1 VTAAAVAQAGQHTR
15 AAFAA
20 LAPDMRQLWQRF
32 PPRPRPST
40 WPATERSRDELLAR
54 LLTPPFTVG
63 DQGARERR
71 RRGLVGV
78 VNWLAGQPGTTWQ
91 QRWSASGAE
100 AMGNAHWWRPALPR
114 LQSGSQRRGES
125 VAVTSNYRVCLLL
138 LVCADAIRPNVDWL
152 LTPRAPQSLVAE
164 LARTRDRDGFAELA
178 ALCEASPAGRS
189 MKMAAM
195 RRAATIVA
203 VKGGTVHDITV
214 GDCLELGVIL
224 DRDRDTR
231 RKNKGMGFYQLLH
244 QMGVFGAQAPTTLRA
259 FVTQGQL
266 SPEQMMAPYGI
277 QCLPVRDL
285 LVAYLHERQPMLDH
299 TSLRSLAFTLGRLFW
314 RDLEIHH
321 PGINSLNLTPEVAA
335 GWKQRALTRTIRT
348 TGPDGQVVEER
359 RPRSDGNG
367 QLAAVRA
374 FYLDI
379 APWAMEEPTR
389 WGPWAAPCPVRREDL
404 TRTKELRQ
412 RKSRMDQRTGERL
425 PVLPTLIAR
434 VRDER
439 LATAA
444 RLAAA
449 LATAPGDV
457 FTDAGRPWR
466 RVATGNASA
475 ARVWGEDRDT
485 SARRDLSGEEDRA
498 FWIWAAVETLRHTGI
513 RIEELTELSHHSLVQ
528 YTLPA
533 SRELI
538 PLLQIA
544 PSKTDAERLLVV
556 SPELA
561 DVLAAV
567 IHRIRTPDGAVP
579 CVTSYDPH
587 ERRWNPPQPLLFQRR
602 FAMDSR
608 AIPAGTLRDWLLRVL
623 QGSGITDNT
632 GRPLRFTPHDFR
644 RMFITDAVLHG
655 MPPHIA
661 QLVAGHR
668 DINTTMGY
676 KAVYPE
682 EVISGHRAFI
692 ARRRALRPSEEY
704 RVPTDE
710 EWQEFLGHF
719 ERRKVALG
727 TCGRS
732 YATPCIHE
740 HSCLRCPLLRPDP
753 ASRHRLEEIRDNI
766 LARIDEARREGWLG
780 EVDGLQVSLAGARQK
795 LAQVDELATHRGAVQ
810 LGFPHIAGRATSG
823 QGPS

>member
-1 VTAAAVAQAGQHTR
+1 
-15 AAFAA
+15 
-20 LAPDMRQLWQRF
+20 
-32 PPRPRPST
+32 
-40 WPATERSRDELLAR
+40 
-54 LLTPPFTVG
+54 
-63 DQGARERR
+63 
-71 RRGLVGV
+71 
-78 VNWLAGQPGTTWQ
+78 
-91 QRWSASGAE
+91 
-100 AMGNAHWWRPALPR
+100 
-114 LQSGSQRRGES
+114 
-125 VAVTSNYRVCLLL
+125 
-138 LVCADAIRPNVDWL
+138 
-152 LTPRAPQSLVAE
+152 
-164 LARTRDRDGFAELA
+164 
-178 ALCEASPAGRS
+178 
-189 MKMAAM
+189 
-195 RRAATIVA
+195 
-203 VKGGTVHDITV
+203 
-214 GDCLELGVIL
+214 
-224 DRDRDTR
+224 
-231 RKNKGMGFYQLLH
+231 
-244 QMGVFGAQAPTTLRA
+244 
-259 FVTQGQL
+259 
-266 SPEQMMAPYGI
+266 
-277 QCLPVRDL
+277 
-285 LVAYLHERQPMLDH
+285 
-299 TSLRSLAFTLGRLFW
+299 
-314 RDLEIHH
+314 
-321 PGINSLNLTPEVAA
+321 
-335 GWKQRALTRTIRT
+335 
-348 TGPDGQVVEER
+348 
-359 RPRSDGNG
+359 
-367 QLAAVRA
+367 
-374 FYLDI
+374 
-379 APWAMEEPTR
+379 
-389 WGPWAAPCPVRREDL
+389 
-404 TRTKELRQ
+404 
-412 RKSRMDQRTGERL
+412 
-425 PVLPTLIAR
+425 
-434 VRDER
+434 
-439 LATAA
+439 
-444 RLAAA
+444 
-449 LATAPGDV
+449 
-457 FTDAGRPWR
+457 
-466 RVATGNASA
+466 
-475 ARVWGEDRDT
+475 VWGEDRDT

-795 LAQVDELATHRGAVQ
+795 LAQVDELATHRGAAQ
-810 LGFPHIAGRATSG
+810 LGIPHIAGRATSG